1 MVIIMKKLLCI
12 FVSAL
17 LVAGVFGV
25 TASASGISS
34 VTKTIKIYN
43 SGDILP
49 AEPITQLTIKEQQ
62 LLYGGNEQNGSESVT
77 DLLFNTIYDNLK
89 NMNTEI
95 DISSFELLWTQENIN
110 IVSAAYNYIMLVSP
124 DLFMKTDINV
134 GYHSGMSHGKTI
146 IHDITVSYITSKE
159 EYDAKYA
166 EYKEKLDSI
175 VTDIPQG
182 LTDVEKVFYIYNYLA
197 LNFEYQSD
205 YDDEAGTTIRD
216 AYNFF
221 TQGKGVCMAYSYAF
235 IAIMNELGIE
245 STLAI
250 DNADNHAWNIV
261 LLNDKAYHIDCTFAD
276 PLFGNY
282 DKTGYVGYEYFLL
295 SNSEMLTR
303 PLHSEYT
310 TYEKMLFGTDII
322 CDDSTYESGYVWL
335 NSTVASPFIYCDG
348 NWYYMDY
355 NSNTKLLKVNDDFK
369 SVIDTEVTVNDKWYA
384 DASAGRYWSGYF
396 GSIFTFGNE
405 VCYSTPDS
413 FRLYNP
419 QTGKVSELSCE
430 KYNLGGKNIYGCSY
444 DGHGNIKVLCESS
457 PNDVPKNNITVKVS
471 MGSNAVDLAA
481 AQKFI
486 LTGECDKNWGYF
498 DVSGDIGIDIRD
510 LVALK
515 KRAASVSGGNSGEY
529 FPGNW

>member
-1 MVIIMKKLLCI
+1 MV
-12 FVSAL
+12 
-17 LVAGVFGV
+17 GGQ
-25 TASASGISS
+25 
-34 VTKTIKIYN
+34 KTIKN
-43 SGDILP
+43 
-49 AEPITQLTIKEQQ
+49 
-62 LLYGGNEQNGSESVT
+62 
-77 DLLFNTIYDNLK
+77 
-89 NMNTEI
+89 
-95 DISSFELLWTQENIN
+95 
-110 IVSAAYNYIMLVSP
+110 
-124 DLFMKTDINV
+124 
-134 GYHSGMSHGKTI
+134 
-146 IHDITVSYITSKE
+146 ITVSYITSKE

-175 VTDIPQG
+175 VAAVPQG

-250 DNADNHAWNIV
+250 DNTDNHAWNIV

-276 PLFGNY
+276 PLFGNF

-295 SNSEMLTR
+295 SDSELLKR

-335 NSTVASPFIYCDG
+335 NSTVASPFTYCDG

-369 SVIDTEVTVNDKWYA
+369 SVIDTGVTVNDKWY
-384 DASAGRYWSGYF
+384 DGASTSRYWQGYF

-405 VCYSTPDS
+405 VCYSTPKGFS
-413 FRLYNP
+413 LYNP
-419 QTGKVSELSCE
+419 QTSSITELSCE
-430 KYNLGGKNIYGCSY
+430 KYDLGSNSIYGCSY
-444 DGHGNIKVLCESS
+444 DGHGNIKVLCKSS

-471 MGSNAVDLAA
+471 MGSNAAA
-481 AQKFI
+481 LTATQKFI
-486 LTGECDKNWGYF
+486 ITGECDKNWGYF

-515 KRAASVSGGNSGEY
+515 KRAASVSVGDSGEY

>member
-43 SGDILP
+43 SGDVLP

-62 LLYGGNEQNGSESVT
+62 MFLSGNTQDDSENIGEKLLDMIYNG
-77 DLLFNTIYDNLK
+77 LK
-89 NMNTEI
+89 NMETEI
-95 DISSFELLWTQENIN
+95 DISSLKLPYAEESFNV
-110 IVSAAYNYIMLVSP
+110 VSAAYNYVALICP
-124 DLFMKTDINV
+124 DLFMERDISIKSKFNYEIV
-134 GYHSGMSHGKTI
+134 DGAPI
-146 IHDITVSYITSKE
+146 IHDFTVAYITSKD
-159 EYDAKYA
+159 EYDRKYA

-175 VTDIPQG
+175 VAGIPQG
-182 LTDVEKVFYIYNYLA
+182 LTDLEKIFYTYNYLA

-205 YDDEAGTTIRD
+205 YDDEKGTTIRD
-216 AYNFF
+216 VYNFF

-245 STLAI
+245 STLAL
-250 DNADNHAWNIV
+250 DEPDNHVWNIV
-261 LLNDKAYHIDCTFAD
+261 LLNDKAYHIDCTSAD

-295 SNSEMLTR
+295 SDSEIIKR

-310 TYEKMLFGTDII
+310 TYEKMFFGTDII

-335 NSTVASPFIYCDG
+335 DGTVASPFTYCDG
-348 NWYYMDY
+348 SWYYMDY
-355 NSNTKLLKVNDDFK
+355 YDDNPKDNVNGITRLLKMDNTFK
-369 SVIDTEVTVNDKWYA
+369 SSIETEAVIDDIWYT
-384 DASAGRYWSGYF
+384 DESHSYFWPGYF

-444 DGHGNIKVLCESS
+444 DGHGNIKVLCEST
-457 PNDVPKNNITVKVS
+457 PNDVPQNNIIVKVS
-471 MGSNAVDLAA
+471 MGSNADALAA
-481 AQKFI
+481 TQKFI

-515 KRAASVSGGNSGEY
+515 KRAASDS
-529 FPGNW
+529 